1 LADAKSQVKGKLGR
15 IKCFFYSF
23 GNALS
28 AQDCES
34 MFEIKEPPYPLQQGS
49 NLSLGR
55 QFFVISILVNF
66 RSLVI
71 LPTVNFS
78 PLSAYP

>member
-1 LADAKSQVKGKLGR
+1 MIAKTRHLADAKLQVKGKLGQ

-34 MFEIKEPPYPLQQGS
+34 MFEIKEPPYPLQQ
-49 NLSLGR
+49 
-55 QFFVISILVNF
+55 
-66 RSLVI
+66 
-71 LPTVNFS
+71 
-78 PLSAYP
+78 